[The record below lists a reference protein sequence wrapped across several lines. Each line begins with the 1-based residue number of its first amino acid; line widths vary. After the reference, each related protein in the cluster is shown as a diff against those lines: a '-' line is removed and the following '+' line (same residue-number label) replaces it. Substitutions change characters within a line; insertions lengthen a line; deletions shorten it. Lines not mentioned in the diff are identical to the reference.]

1 MDTDTILSFQA
12 PSREGPRV
20 ACGPS
25 PVMELVYAEYVLLRR
40 LHHPRGFEV
49 PWARPLLDADPGIG
63 SDLAAFLAE
72 HGLDGPGPELFVL
85 AGRYGFVFDGDP
97 QRFLR
102 DLGNLAARYVRDGA
116 AHAPPGDDAEAHAEH
131 EADIRRRIEV
141 LLDPAAAARFA
152 GLLAR
157 LWSHLEPGWREHG
170 EAAVAAAVA
179 AFDEAFEATGSV
191 LEALP
196 PHHFT
201 RFEHL
206 AQPIREAAKRGQVAV
221 VPLWLAASGGFG
233 FRVDDVQY
241 VGFGLRSSDVF
252 ERTSS
257 QVGALAQRVKAL
269 SDPTRLLALTL
280 VSTFAGMRPTVGDL
294 AEQIGV
300 SQPTVSGHLRLL
312 REAGLVAVEKRG
324 NKAFYRLEPEAVR
337 QLLQELEETLL
348 R

>member
-1 MDTDTILSFQA
+1 MDSDTILSFQA
-12 PSREGPRV
+12 PPREGPRV
-20 ACGPS
+20 SCGPS
-25 PVMELVYAEYVLLRR
+25 PVMELVYAEYMLLRR
-40 LHHPRGFEV
+40 LHHPRGFDV
-49 PWARPLLDADPGIG
+49 PWATPLLDADPTIG
-63 SDLAAFLAE
+63 SDLEAFLAE
-72 HGLDGPGPELFVL
+72 HGLSGPGAELFVL

-102 DLGNLAARYVRDGA
+102 ELGNLAARYVRDG

-131 EADIRRRIEV
+131 EADIRQRLEV
-141 LLDPAAAARFA
+141 LLDGDAAARFA

-157 LWSHLEPGWREHG
+157 LWGHLEPGWRDHG
-170 EAAVAAAVA
+170 EAAVAAAAA
-179 AFDEAFEATGSV
+179 AFDDAFQATGSV

-206 AQPIREAAKRGQVAV
+206 AQSIREAAERGRVTV
-221 VPLWLAASGGFG
+221 VPLWYAASGGFG

-241 VGFGLRSSDVF
+241 VGFGLRSKDVF

-257 QVGALAQRVKAL
+257 HVGALAQRIKAL

-294 AEQIGV
+294 ADQIGV

-337 QLLQELEETLL
+337 QLLQDLEETLL